1 MASRGKPKPKLRDYS
16 HLELSPEE
24 RAAISDIA
32 VSTDQHSIVVAIL
45 GYVLVEHELDY
56 WLRRRFKR
64 NDKKMWE
71 KLLDE
76 RGPLRSFAAK
86 ITIGHAFGIY
96 DAKVE
101 HDLNIVRTI
110 RNAFAHSKKLL
121 DFDDKL
127 LVPELLSAHCL
138 DMKLKKELQ
147 KNPTIQL
154 GKVAYILICL
164 KLQNWFLKKKTRAAK
179 QFSYRYRRKLL
190 KTSPVG

>member
-1 MASRGKPKPKLRDYS
+1 L
-16 HLELSPEE
+16 LSPFW
-24 RAAISDIA
+24 
-32 VSTDQHSIVVAIL
+32 
-45 GYVLVEHELDY
+45 VLVEHELDY

-96 DAKVE
+96 DAKVD

-138 DMKLKKELQ
+138 DMKLKKNYKRTQPFNWAKL
-147 KNPTIQL
+147 PT
-154 GKVAYILICL
+154 
-164 KLQNWFLKKKTRAAK
+164 FLSA
-179 QFSYRYRRKLL
+179 
-190 KTSPVG
+190 